1 MKYITLLVSASVL
14 FFACG
19 EEGEAS
25 VEKVDLAAVVA
36 TTGGPEIVFEEAVFD
51 FGQVKTGDSVVHQ
64 YVFKNTGDQPLII
77 AQANASCGC
86 TVPNKPKDPI
96 LPGEKGAI
104 TAKIAKAGK
113 AQSNKEVTI
122 TVDSNAKS
130 GKKTL
135 KLTGDIVEK

>member
-1 MKYITLLVSASVL
+1 MFITFLLL
-14 FFACG
+14 R
-19 EEGEAS
+19 EGKVNIIFRNKQAS
-25 VEKVDLAAVVA
+25 VEKVDLATVVA

-51 FGQVKTGDSVVHQ
+51 FGQVKSGDSVVHQ

>member
-1 MKYITLLVSASVL
+1 MQYITLLVSASFL

-25 VEKVDLAAVVA
+25 VEKVDLANVVA

-86 TVPNKPKDPI
+86 TVPNKPKEPI

-113 AQSNKEVTI
+113 AQSNKEVSI